1 MDEKWDQWERG
12 CNELLS
18 LQKILVARKVGKAMK
33 TYDYQSSLEAA
44 IQIINT
50 LTPEEQIR
58 LLDDLKVMI
67 HNNKKDEP
75 LHGVMEFDGF
85 AKDLWKDVDVEE
97 YIRQER
103 ASWGNGPSYHNDDTH
118 SESDKL

>member
-1 MDEKWDQWERG
+1 ME
-12 CNELLS
+12 
-18 LQKILVARKVGKAMK
+18 
-33 TYDYQSSLEAA
+33 TFDYQSSLEAA

-67 HNNKKDEP
+67 QNNKEGEP
-75 LHGVMEFDGF
+75 LHNIMEFEGF

-103 ASWGNGPSYHNDDTH
+103 ASWGDEHSYHHDTH